1 MKPKS
6 LGENVLN
13 FLMPCYNFLYNKS
26 SGTAKQFKSRSK
38 SATLAKFM
46 STS

>member
-13 FLMPCYNFLYNKS
+13 FLMPCYNFLDNKS
-26 SGTAKQFKSRSK
+26 SGTAKQSK